1 MLAQKTKDVM
11 TQNVFTDQDL
21 YMSERIQEM
30 EQEIKELTRE

>member
-1 MLAQKTKDVM
+1 M